1 MRNSRRTIHP
11 TRVALRTTYG
21 IGAVGVITAI
31 AYLLQADFPIVGCL
45 YLLVVVVQSVLG
57 SFTSSAIVSL
67 IAVLC
72 LDYFFVPPRFS
83 LTIDRPLDGLALLT
97 FLATALVI
105 TRLASRA
112 GEEAQKAEARRKDL
126 ARLYELASRL
136 VSVGPDV
143 AVERGY
149 LNLFRSIFHIHAICL
164 FDGAAAAASCDGES
178 RHHLVELTR
187 SAYDRDYDFDD
198 EERGIAIR
206 CLRSNSTAIGA
217 VGFERLN
224 EAGSMAGP
232 LAMLAAAMVQ
242 RAHSFKQAS
251 EAAAATQLE
260 VLRSAILDAFAHQFK
275 TPLAAILAS
284 AGSLRETGPLFPEQ
298 KTLVETIE
306 TEAAGLGHL
315 TTRLLRMA
323 RLDRDEINPQLQ
335 VTDLGGLVRRLV
347 NQYADQGNGHKWVI
361 RTPEEPVAVPS
372 DPNILSLAIVQLLD
386 NACRYSPPGSG
397 VTVSADLEET
407 CAAVRVTNEGPPI
420 LAEEQNKIFDRFY
433 RGSAGQHTSG
443 TGLGLYVARK
453 IVLAHGGSLELD
465 TGHPHGG
472 TTFCLRLPVS
482 RNGTTDELKASESVG
497 SR

>member
-1 MRNSRRTIHP
+1 MRNSRRTIRPVHIP
-11 TRVALRTTYG
+11 VRTAYG
-21 IGAVGVITAI
+21 IGAVAVITAVG
-31 AYLLQADFPIVGCL
+31 YLLRGDYPIVGCL
-45 YLLVVVVQSVLG
+45 YLLVVVVQSILG
-57 SFTSSAIVSL
+57 SFTSSAIVSV
-67 IAVLC
+67 IAILA

-83 LTIDRPLDGLALLT
+83 LTFDRPLDGLALLT
-97 FLATALVI
+97 FLVTALVI

-112 GEEAQKAEARRKDL
+112 GQEAQKAESRRKDL
-126 ARLYELASRL
+126 SHLYELATRL
-136 VSVGPDV
+136 VSVGPHI

-149 LNLFRSIFHIHAICL
+149 LSIFRSIFHIDAICL
-164 FDGAAAAASCDGES
+164 FDSAAAAASCDGES
-178 RHHLVELTR
+178 RHHVAELTR
-187 SAYDRDYDFDD
+187 SAYDRGSDFDD

-206 CLRSNSTAIGA
+206 CLRSAGTAIGA
-217 VGFERLN
+217 IGFEGLEN
-224 EAGSMAGP
+224 AASMAGP

-275 TPLAAILAS
+275 TPLAAILAA
-284 AGSLRETGPLFPEQ
+284 AGSLRETGALIPEQ
-298 KTLVETIE
+298 EGLVETIE

-323 RLDRDEINPQLQ
+323 RLDRDEINPRLE
-335 VTDLGGLVRRLV
+335 VTDLAGLVRRLV
-347 NQYADQGNGHKWVI
+347 GQYAGQTNDHHWVI
-361 RTPEEPVAVPS
+361 RIPEEPVEVPS
-372 DPNILSLAIVQLLD
+372 DPNILSLAIAQLLD
-386 NACRYSPPGSG
+386 NASRYSLPGSS
-397 VTVSADLEET
+397 VIVSAGLEKT
-407 CAAVRVTNEGPPI
+407 SAAVRVTNEGPSI
-420 LAEEQNKIFDRFY
+420 LPEEQTKIFDRFY

-465 TGHPHGG
+465 TEHRYGG

-482 RNGTTDELKASESVG
+482 RDGATDELKASQSVG